1 MGLQTTFW
9 SRDFCP
15 QELWAAKDEQSWENA
30 PTSEVALDR
39 SAKADFWRVGLGAA
53 ENREIAE
60 GGIEVQGPASFLF
73 SLLKMMGVVTFLPEA
88 PVWV

>member
-1 MGLQTTFW
+1 M
-9 SRDFCP
+9 
-15 QELWAAKDEQSWENA
+15 
-30 PTSEVALDR
+30 DR
-39 SAKADFWRVGLGAA
+39 SGKADFWRVGLGAA

>member
-1 MGLQTTFW
+1 MGECTHL
-9 SRDFCP
+9 RGGLG
-15 QELWAAKDEQSWENA
+15 QEWQGRLLEGGA
-30 PTSEVALDR
+30 
-39 SAKADFWRVGLGAA
+39 GAA